1 MTYLQMDSFEVQD
14 FLDRV
19 NEGEVIRV
27 SFLKQNG
34 EHATYEG
41 TLDVGANRS
50 QSVAIYTDEGWK
62 RFNINRVTQIEKV
75 EE

>member
-14 FLDRV
+14 FLDHV
-19 NEGEVIRV
+19 QQGETIRV

-34 EHATYEG
+34 DPATYEG

>member
-14 FLDRV
+14 FLDHV
-19 NEGEVIRV
+19 QQGETIRV

-62 RFNINRVTQIEKV
+62 RFSVNRVTQIEKV
-75 EE
+75 E